1 MEQSEP
7 GRRLGT
13 FGLVGPPLVPF
24 PFSSPT
30 RVSSS
35 VRQPGSGSRLR
46 YTGHRMASKQVSSR
60 LIPEPW
66 CNPGS
71 GVVWEPFD
79 ASSEVRLRSSPGSIH
94 DAVTA
99 APFNHDVHYRG
110 FWPKQLMA
118 VSSCTAASISRTARR
133 LRVFLTQRHLG
144 LRLCPDPGCRQGLR
158 VA

>member
-1 MEQSEP
+1 MGQSEP
-7 GRRLGT
+7 GRRIGT

-24 PFSSPT
+24 PFPSPT

-35 VRQPGSGSRLR
+35 VRKPGSGSRLL
-46 YTGHRMASKQVSSR
+46 YTGHRMASKQVSSM
-60 LIPEPW
+60 LIPEQW

-99 APFNHDVHYRG
+99 APFNHDVHLYVARCPAG
-110 FWPKQLMA
+110 DHIRWTARKA
-118 VSSCTAASISRTARR
+118 VSLRR
-133 LRVFLTQRHLG
+133 SFGEQPVR
-144 LRLCPDPGCRQGLR
+144 
-158 VA
+158 

>member
-24 PFSSPT
+24 PFPSPT
-30 RVSSS
+30 SSS
-35 VRQPGSGSRLR
+35 VRKPGSGSRLL
-46 YTGHRMASKQVSSR
+46 YTGHRMASKQVSAHPGAVVQPR
-60 LIPEPW
+60 FW
-66 CNPGS
+66 CHLK
-71 GVVWEPFD
+71 PFD

-118 VSSCTAASISRTARR
+118 V
-133 LRVFLTQRHLG
+133 
-144 LRLCPDPGCRQGLR
+144 
-158 VA
+158 